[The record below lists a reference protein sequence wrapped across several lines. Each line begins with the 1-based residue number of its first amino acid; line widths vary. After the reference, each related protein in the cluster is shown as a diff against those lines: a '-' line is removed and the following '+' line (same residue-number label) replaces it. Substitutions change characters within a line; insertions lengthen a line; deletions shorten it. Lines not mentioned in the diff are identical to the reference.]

1 MGVEVKFTKRSI
13 DNYFSNVLKIVNEE
27 FIRTFSYLGE
37 QAVKKVRNRPG
48 AESWFDQTGNLRS
61 SIGYAVASHGKKQIE
76 SAFEQVLDG
85 KEGTQ
90 KGRQFIDELISKYNE
105 TYALIVVAGMD
116 YAERVESLDN
126 KDVLASTEIWAK
138 SVLDSYVKR
147 TINRIESRI
156 RKLSL

>member
-85 KEGTQ
+85 KEGAQ
-90 KGRQFIDELISKYNE
+90 KGRQFIDELISMYNE

-116 YAERVESLDN
+116 YAERVEALDN

>member
-13 DNYFSNVLKIVNEE
+13 DNYFNNVLKIVNEE

-85 KEGTQ
+85 KEGAQ